1 MLKPLNDNVVL
12 EVEPVEKKTAS
23 GIILTGDNKE
33 RPSFAKV
40 LAVGDGAFV
49 DGKRIPVNVKVGQKV
64 VFKKYSTT
72 EVKIEEKDYLIISE
86 KDILAIVEEE

>member
-12 EVEPVEKKTAS
+12 EVEPAEKKTAS
-23 GIILTGDNKE
+23 GIILTGDSKE

-72 EVKIEEKDYLIISE
+72 EVKLREKEFLIISE
-86 KDILAIVEEE
+86 KDILAIVEGE